1 MKLKH
6 LIFLGLFFCFSVS
19 LFAQNPEELIAQG
32 DELFQEMKD
41 LETAEKAL
49 SLYRQAAAVMENR
62 YEAMWRISRTMYYVG
77 EHTEDKKE
85 KKNIF
90 AQAVYFAERAIEA
103 EPEKPDGYYWR
114 GVNNGLVGETRGVLK
129 SLSLVKPIKN
139 DMNKVI
145 EIDRTYEDGGADR
158 VLGRVYFKLP
168 GFAGGSKDK
177 SQEHLEMSKQLG
189 PNDALTRIYLAET
202 YMKQDE
208 IEKARAE
215 LEYVLNMP
223 PDPRWVTGVD
233 ECKVMAR
240 ELLEDKKFRK
250 KS

>member
-1 MKLKH
+1 MKLKP
-6 LIFLGLFFCFSVS
+6 LIFLALIFCFSVS
-19 LFAQNPEELIAQG
+19 VFAQDPNELIAKG
-32 DELFQEMKD
+32 DELFQEMND

-49 SLYRQAAAVMENR
+49 SLYRQAAAAMENN
-62 YEAMWRISRTMYYVG
+62 YEALWRISRTMYYVG
-77 EHTEDKKE
+77 EHTENKKD

-129 SLSLVKPIKN
+129 SLSLVKPIKQ
-139 DMNKVI
+139 DMNRVI
-145 EIDRTYEDGGADR
+145 ELDRTYEDGGADR

-177 SQEHLEMSKQLG
+177 SQEHLEKSKELG

-202 YMKQDE
+202 YMEQKE

-215 LEYVLNMP
+215 LEYVLAMP
-223 PDPRWVTGVD
+223 DDPRWVTGVT
-233 ECKVMAR
+233 ECKMMAR

-250 KS
+250 